1 MVVESP
7 TDMRTSKALADL
19 DEMASRVSQLPG
31 VTKVSGVTRPTGARL
46 DQAQLSWQN
55 GEIGDKMAGAVA
67 KGDAHKDDL
76 AKLTHGADQL
86 AGGLAQ
92 LDTTLR
98 TALTP
103 LTGLLTQA
111 QSSGSQVQRFRP
123 LLQQLSATAPAVDQA
138 IRTGPGLRQQADQA
152 QNAIAAIDPLV
163 GALNTSRGVRPHRNA
178 PNSATRSRS
187 W

>member
-1 MVVESP
+1 
-7 TDMRTSKALADL
+7 
-19 DEMASRVSQLPG
+19 
-31 VTKVSGVTRPTGARL
+31 
-46 DQAQLSWQN
+46 
-55 GEIGDKMAGAVA
+55 MAGAVA

-103 LTGLLTQA
+103 LTGILTQA

-163 GALNTSRGVRPHRNA
+163 GALNTSHGVRPHRNA
-178 PNSATRSRS
+178 PNSATRCRS